1 MQHCLKTLSAG
12 LIAACAAFSAYA
24 SDRSAPA
31 LVYLRP
37 ETSSFWHTATNSTM
51 TLPVDFPF
59 GASSATLTITGAF
72 GYSQTISDITTS
84 SVTVTLPE
92 ATMSENAA
100 ATEDVYDFTLEF
112 NDGTVKTAKLGLI
125 SGLGEGR
132 GTTRCLA
139 PASGSAWE
147 KVKGQVAIPIPYGM
161 TSFEINGTPTD
172 TGLDGAQGWYAL
184 KLKSDIS
191 AALSGIVGGNS
202 WSALLKGAATGFFLI
217 LR

>member
-1 MQHCLKTLSAG
+1 MSAG
-12 LIAACAAFSAYA
+12 LIAACAALSASA

-51 TLPVDFPF
+51 TLPVDFPA
-59 GASSATLTITGAF
+59 GASSATLTIAGAF
-72 GYSQTISDITTS
+72 GYSQTIPDITAS
-84 SVTVTLPE
+84 SVTVTLPQ
-92 ATMSENAA
+92 ATMVDSAP

-112 NDGTVKTAKLGLI
+112 NDGTVQTAKLGLI
-125 SGLGEGR
+125 SGLGDGR
-132 GTTRCLA
+132 GSTRCLS

>member
-1 MQHCLKTLSAG
+1 MKSCLKTLSAG
-12 LIAACAAFSAYA
+12 LLAAAALSVFA

-72 GYSQTISDITTS
+72 GYSQTIPDITAS

-92 ATMSENAA
+92 ATMDGDSP

-112 NDGTVKTAKLGLI
+112 NNGTVRTAKLGLI
-125 SGLGEGR
+125 SGLGDGR
-132 GTTRCLA
+132 GSTRCLS
-139 PASGSAWE
+139 PAEGATWE
-147 KVKGQVAIPIPYGM
+147 KVRGQVAIPIPYGM

-172 TGLDGAQGWYAL
+172 TGLGGDQGWYAL
-184 KLKSDIS
+184 KLKSGVTATLSGLVGEDIWTAALKS
-191 AALSGIVGGNS
+191 AA
-202 WSALLKGAATGFFLI
+202 AGFFLI
-217 LR
+217 VR